1 MKQLQRHKPTTNRH
15 RTRRQKQLH
24 GDKQLLQR
32 HTKQLQRNK
41 KLPQRDMKQPQI
53 QRKRLPG
60 HTKLQQRDNT
70 DYIDTKQK
78 QTIITLNGPVS

>member
-15 RTRRQKQLH
+15 ITATIRQKQLH

-32 HTKQLQRNK
+32 HTKQLQRHT
-41 KLPQRDMKQPQI
+41 KLPTRDMKQPQT
-53 QRKRLPG
+53 QRERLPG

-70 DYIDTKQK
+70 DCIDTKQK
-78 QTIITLNGPVS
+78 